1 MLFKVFLIL
10 ILFKLFKNV
19 LKHLNNIEKD
29 FYNKDY
35 LIKLLFIE
43 LYLIKQ
49 NHQFQMAFCLYQ
61 D

>member
-1 MLFKVFLIL
+1 MLFKVILIL

-49 NHQFQMAFCLYQ
+49 NHQFQMPFCLYQ
-61 D
+61 G